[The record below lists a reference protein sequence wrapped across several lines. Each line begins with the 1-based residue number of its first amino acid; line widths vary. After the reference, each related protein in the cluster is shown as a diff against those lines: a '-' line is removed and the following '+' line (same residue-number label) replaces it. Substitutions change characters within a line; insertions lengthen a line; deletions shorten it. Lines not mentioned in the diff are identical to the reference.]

1 MPARASMF
9 RRARG
14 VLRSSPLSF
23 QPPRHDDA
31 RRGRALRRLPGIAA
45 AIIGVA
51 ITCMTAYVVSVGES
65 RNAKL
70 AFDVAAEDRARVLQA
85 GLNEYLTKLG
95 ATQAMFNSVDDKITR
110 REFETYA
117 NAMLKFSSSIQ
128 TLSWLPRVLPE
139 DLPAFE
145 LAAARDGLANYRI
158 RNRTP
163 EGGFA
168 PAGRQDEYFPVLYST
183 VPKTSPLYGLDM
195 SPYPKAR
202 EQMDQARDNSRLGF
216 YPLLS
221 LASAPGVQHGFV
233 FLLPVYRQ
241 GLPNGTMEE
250 RRHNLIGFV
259 SGAMVTAKMI
269 DAVLSTRAAPQG
281 IEFFFFS
288 PHGGP
293 DDRPL
298 YAQLS
303 APQMSSFAQKPRSQ
317 LTTGLH
323 WSQDILAAGAPWLTV
338 VAVPTPGGLL
348 ETRYGRTW
356 IVLIAGLIL
365 TAGVAVYLWGVA
377 RHTRNLSEANK
388 TISELAETDAV
399 TTLANRR
406 VFTERLEA
414 AFAASKRGSPGF
426 AVLFFDLDHF
436 KDVNDTLGHLLGDAL
451 LRAVADRVKGILRAN
466 DVVARF
472 GGDEFAVLQHDVS
485 EPAAAQE
492 LAARICSTVAAPYM
506 IDGNEIHI
514 SASIGISPYASNISR
529 PEVMMIQADLALYR
543 AKEEGRSCF
552 RFHSADLDREVEERV
567 TITEDLRGAIDRGEI
582 ELHYQPQV
590 ALRSGKI
597 VGMEALMRWN
607 HPTRGLI
614 SPSIFVPV
622 AERSGLIVLLG
633 RWALDETCRQMKEW
647 TAQHIAPKLIAVNV
661 SALQF
666 KVSSDLERN
675 VADSLAKHGL
685 PPELLELE
693 LTESVLM
700 EAAQQHSDC
709 FDRLRR
715 LGVRIAIDDFGTGYS
730 SLHYLTTY
738 RVNQVKIAQQLVSR
752 VDSDSRNATVVR
764 AAVRLARDLGIGCI
778 AEGVESEA
786 QAEFLL
792 SAGCGYAQG
801 FYFSRPVN
809 AKRAAE
815 LLCLGGIGP
824 AFSPLRIVKTTAA

>member
-1 MPARASMF
+1 MLRLAG
-9 RRARG
+9 G
-14 VLRSSPLSF
+14 VLRSSPFSYRTS
-23 QPPRHDDA
+23 RHNGA
-31 RRGRALRRLPGIAA
+31 QRGRALRLLPSIAA
-45 AIIGVA
+45 AIIGIA
-51 ITCMTAYVVSVGES
+51 ITSMAAYVVSVGEE

-70 AFDVAAEDRARVLQA
+70 AFEVAAENRSRVLQA

-95 ATQAMFNSVDDKITR
+95 ASQAMFNSVDDKITR
-110 REFETYA
+110 REFENYA
-117 NAMLKFSSSIQ
+117 NAMLRFSSSIQ
-128 TLSWLPRVLPE
+128 TLSWLPRVRPE
-139 DLPAFE
+139 DRPAFE
-145 LAAARDGLANYRI
+145 LAAARDGLPNYHI

-163 EGGFA
+163 DGGFV
-168 PAGRQDEYFPVLYST
+168 PAGRQDEYFPVLFST

-195 SPYPKAR
+195 SPYPKTR
-202 EQMDQARDNSRLGF
+202 EQMDQARDNARLGF
-216 YPLLS
+216 YPLWS

-241 GLPNGTMEE
+241 GVPNSTVDE
-250 RRHNLIGFV
+250 RRHNLVGFV

-269 DAVLSTRAAPQG
+269 DAVLSTRSAPQG
-281 IEFFFFS
+281 IEFFFFN

-303 APQMSSFAQKPRSQ
+303 APQMSSFAQKSRSQ

-323 WSQDILAAGAPWLTV
+323 WSRDIVASGAPWLTV
-338 VAVPTPGGLL
+338 VAAPTPGGLL

-377 RHTRNLSEANK
+377 RHTLNLSEANK
-388 TISELAETDAV
+388 TISELAETDAL

-406 VFTERLEA
+406 VFTERLET
-414 AFAASKRGSPGF
+414 AFAASKRGSPSF
-426 AVLFFDLDHF
+426 AVLYFDLDHF

-451 LRAVADRVKGILRAN
+451 LRAVADRVKSILRDN

-472 GGDEFAVLQHDVS
+472 GGDEFAVLQHNVP
-485 EPAAAQE
+485 EPATAE
-492 LAARICSTVAAPYM
+492 KMAARICSTVAAPYM
-506 IDGNEIHI
+506 IEGNEIHI
-514 SASIGISPYASNISR
+514 SASIGISPYAPDISR

-543 AKEEGRSCF
+543 AKEEGRNCF

-590 ALRSGKI
+590 ALASGKI

-607 HPTRGLI
+607 HQTRGLI
-614 SPSIFVPV
+614 SPSIFIPI
-622 AERSGLIVLLG
+622 AERSGLVMLLG
-633 RWALDETCRQMKEW
+633 RWALDEACRQMKEW
-647 TAQHIAPKLIAVNV
+647 SAQDIAPKLMAVNV

-666 KVSSDLERN
+666 RVSSDLERN
-675 VADSLAKHGL
+675 IADSLAKYGIA
-685 PPELLELE
+685 PELLELE

-764 AAVRLARDLGIGCI
+764 AAVRLARDLDIGCI
-778 AEGVESEA
+778 AEGVESKA

-792 SAGCGYAQG
+792 SAGCDYAQG
-801 FYFSRPVN
+801 YYFSRPVN

-815 LLCLGGIGP
+815 LLRQGGIGP
-824 AFSPLRIVKTTAA
+824 ASNPLRIVKTTAA

>member
-1 MPARASMF
+1 MPIKAMLFRLVPAALRSGSPSFQAS
-9 RRARG
+9 RHHRARG
-14 VLRSSPLSF
+14 
-23 QPPRHDDA
+23 Q
-31 RRGRALRRLPGIAA
+31 ALRLLPSIAA
-45 AIIGVA
+45 AIIGIA
-51 ITCMTAYVVSVGES
+51 ITSTAAYVVSVGEE

-70 AFDVAAEDRARVLQA
+70 NFDVAAENRSKVLQA

-95 ATQAMFNSVDDKITR
+95 ASQAMFNSVDDKITR
-110 REFETYA
+110 REFESYA
-117 NAMLKFSSSIQ
+117 NAMLRFSSSIQ
-128 TLSWLPRVLPE
+128 TLSWLPRVRPE
-139 DLPAFE
+139 DRAAFE

-158 RNRTP
+158 QNRTP
-163 EGGFA
+163 DGGFT
-168 PAGRQDEYFPVLYST
+168 PAGPQDEYFPVLFST

-195 SPYPKAR
+195 SPYPRTR
-202 EQMDQARDNSRLGF
+202 EQMDQARDNARLGF
-216 YPLLS
+216 YQLWS
-221 LASAPGVQHGFV
+221 LASAQGVQHGFV

-241 GLPNGTMEE
+241 GVPNSTVDE
-250 RRHNLIGFV
+250 RRRNLVGFV

-269 DAVLSTRAAPQG
+269 DAVLSPRSAPQG

-288 PHGGP
+288 PHGRP
-293 DDRPL
+293 DDLPL

-303 APQMSSFAQKPRSQ
+303 APQVSPSAQKSRRQ

-323 WSQDILAAGAPWLTV
+323 WSQDILASAAPWLTV
-338 VAVPTPGGLL
+338 VAVPASGGLL
-348 ETRYGRTW
+348 ETRYGRSW

-365 TAGVAVYLWGVA
+365 TAGVAIYLWGVA

-388 TISELAETDAV
+388 TISEMAETDAL

-406 VFTERLEA
+406 AFAERLEA
-414 AFAASKRGSPGF
+414 AFAASKRGSTGF
-426 AVLFFDLDHF
+426 AVLYFDLDHF
-436 KDVNDTLGHLLGDAL
+436 KDVNDTLGHVLGDAL
-451 LRAVADRVKGILRAN
+451 LRAVADRVNGILRDN
-466 DVVARF
+466 DVAARL
-472 GGDEFAVLQHDVS
+472 GGDEFAVLQHNVS
-485 EPAAAQE
+485 DIAATE
-492 LAARICSTVAAPYM
+492 KLAARICSTVAAPYM

-514 SASIGISPYASNISR
+514 AASIGISPYAPNITR
-529 PEVMMIQADLALYR
+529 PDVMMIQADLALYR
-543 AKEEGRSCF
+543 AKEDGRSCY
-552 RFHSADLDREVEERV
+552 RFHSAGLDREVEERV
-567 TITEDLRGAIDRGEI
+567 TITEDLRGAIDRGEV

-590 ALRSGKI
+590 ALSSGRI

-607 HPTRGLI
+607 HPTRGPI
-614 SPSIFVPV
+614 PPSTFIPI
-622 AERSGLIVLLG
+622 AERTGLILSLG
-633 RWALDETCRQMKEW
+633 RWALDEACRQMREW
-647 TAQHIAPKLIAVNV
+647 IAQGIAPKLMAVNV

-666 KVSSDLERN
+666 RVSSDLERN
-675 VADSLAKHGL
+675 IADSLAKYGIA
-685 PPELLELE
+685 PELLELE

-764 AAVRLARDLGIGCI
+764 AAVRLARDLDIGCI

-792 SAGCGYAQG
+792 AAGCDYAQG
-801 FYFSRPVN
+801 YYFSRPVN

-815 LLCLGGIGP
+815 VLRQGGAGP
-824 AFSPLRIVKTTAA
+824 ARPLRVVKTTAA